1 MPRIT
6 FLWGIYLYLYFVFA
20 LVHLH
25 SNMFVPMENLG
36 E

>member
-6 FLWGIYLYLYFVFA
+6 FLQGIYLYLYFVFA

-25 SNMFVPMENLG
+25 SNMFVPTENLD